1 MWLQVRPGTT
11 VSPSQRV
18 VETTRSAI
26 HEVMRTLLPVLV
38 LTMLVPIV
46 RARAEQPLPAFRVGT
61 GTIRVALLPVR
72 CARDMADDL
81 CSALDQ
87 SLGVELGRD
96 PRLDIVSPH
105 DLEVLVGAQ
114 ELSAL
119 QSCDGDGCFE
129 SGSFQQVGAAYTV
142 AVVVGRIGSD
152 ALVTA
157 RLVDMRRGAVLD
169 RDDARVTRANED
181 AIDQAAR
188 ELIRSLLARRGIG
201 TPIAA
206 EVDDGGS
213 GLFVAGAVITGL
225 GSASL
230 LGAGVVGGFAALEAG
245 ALDKASAISRAD
257 FDASATTARHLAL
270 GSDVALGAGGLLV
283 VTGVALLIAGSL

>member
-1 MWLQVRPGTT
+1 M
-11 VSPSQRV
+11 SQCV
-18 VETTRSAI
+18 VESTRSAV
-26 HEVMRTLLPVLV
+26 HEGMRALIPALLLSLLAPA
-38 LTMLVPIV
+38 V
-46 RARAEQPLPAFRVGT
+46 RAQEEQPMPAYRIGT
-61 GTIRVALLPVR
+61 GTIRVAVLPVR
-72 CARDMADDL
+72 CARDMSKEL

-87 SLGVELGRD
+87 SLGVELARD

-129 SGSFQQVGAAYTV
+129 SGSFQQIGAAYTV
-142 AVVVGRIGSD
+142 AVVVGRIGGD

-157 RLVDMRRGAVLD
+157 RLVDMRRGTVLD

-181 AIDQAAR
+181 AIDRAAR
-188 ELIRSLLARRGIG
+188 ELIQSLLARRGIG

-206 EVDDGGS
+206 DIEERGS
-213 GLFVAGAVITGL
+213 NGLFIAGAVITGL

-230 LGAGVVGGFAALEAG
+230 LGAGAVGSLAALEAG
-245 ALDKASAISRAD
+245 ALDKASAVSRAD
-257 FDASATTARHLAL
+257 FDASATTARNLAL

-283 VTGVALLIAGSL
+283 VTGVTLMIVGSL